1 MVSVTLSP
9 HNGMPGMVHSGA
21 ARAAVENMMRTLSVE
36 WARFGIKLNALAAG
50 QFGTDTLLTKYPK
63 QIVDGVAASVPLQRM
78 GEPAEL
84 AWLVAFLASPAGDFT
99 TGTVLTVDGARDNWI
114 GRLAAAGD
122 RRGHRLR
129 GGGGAQ
135 AEVTVGRVTPADYAT
150 ILDEH
155 EQFWG
160 ERDLRPAHHPGAGAR
175 VRRHVRGRCTTAT
188 SSWATC
194 SGSWRVAW
202 ATCTWSGCAR
212 GTAAR
217 AWPPGCGRSSSGSPV
232 AVGRTT
238 LRAITTPANE
248 MSIGFHRSLGMAVER
263 VADYAGPG
271 HDRIVFT
278 RALEGAPAELDH
290 VLVAVPVGATEAV
303 RAFYGDALG
312 LPELDVPRVA
322 RPHRR
327 LVRPGRPPA
336 ARARVRGLH
345 ARAARPPG
353 AAPRP
358 ERAGGGGRA
367 AGGRGCRGAL
377 GRPAGRPA
385 ALLHPRPVGEPG
397 RGAGLPM
404 TLAAVVVSVLVG
416 AVLQSATGFGFALVT
431 APVLFAV
438 FTPGEALTLLAL
450 MAGTLSALVLFSEGR
465 DVDVHADVGPL
476 VAWGVPGMA
485 IGVLLLRAVDKPVL
499 QVGVGAG
506 GRDGRAARGAPGR
519 LAGDAEPGRGR
530 SRPSA

>member
-1 MVSVTLSP
+1 MLVHEFAGTSVA
-9 HNGMPGMVHSGA
+9 VHDGDVLVGYLFGFVEGGVGYVHLVGVREGHRREGLA
-21 ARAAVENMMRTLSVE
+21 TRLWEEFERIARGR
-36 WARFGIKLNALAAG
+36 
-50 QFGTDTLLTKYPK
+50 
-63 QIVDGVAASVPLQRM
+63 
-78 GEPAEL
+78 
-84 AWLVAFLASPAGDFT
+84 
-99 TGTVLTVDGARDNWI
+99 GAR
-114 GRLAAAGD
+114 
-122 RRGHRLR
+122 
-129 GGGGAQ
+129 
-135 AEVTVGRVTPADYAT
+135 
-150 ILDEH
+150 
-155 EQFWG
+155 
-160 ERDLRPAHHPGAGAR
+160 
-175 VRRHVRGRCTTAT
+175 
-188 SSWATC
+188 
-194 SGSWRVAW
+194 
-202 ATCTWSGCAR
+202 
-212 GTAAR
+212 
-217 AWPPGCGRSSSGSPV
+217 
-232 AVGRTT
+232 T

-278 RALEGAPAELDH
+278 RVLEGAPAELDH

-312 LPELDVPRVA
+312 LSELDVPRA
-322 RPHRR
+322 LGRTGY
-327 LVRPGRPPA
+327 LVRPRRPPA

-345 ARAARPPG
+345 ARAACPPG
-353 AAPRP
+353 APPRP

-367 AGGRGCRGAL
+367 ARGRGCRGAL

-404 TLAAVVVSVLVG
+404 TLAAVVVSVLAG

-465 DVDVHADVGPL
+465 DVDVHGDVGRL
-476 VAWGVPGMA
+476 VAWGVPGMV

-499 QVGVGAG
+499 QIGVGAAVVTAALLQA
-506 GRDGRAARGAPGR
+506 RRAASPATGA
-519 LAGDAEPGRGR
+519 GRGR
-530 SRPSA
+530 SRPSV